1 MKMWG
6 FILAIFIFS
15 LLTSTIN
22 EAGLVNPVPEVND
35 FNVDNITSSSDNVK
49 EIINEDSMDSEDKWY
64 MSLPG
69 ADLLIIVAK
78 MFDILFKALGMT
90 VYIMPTLL
98 QYGVPDGLALLFQ
111 TVVTFMES
119 IFLFQVWRRFKIEN

>member
-15 LLTSTIN
+15 LLTTTIN
-22 EAGLVNPVPEVND
+22 EAGLLTVHEVND

-49 EIINEDSMDSEDKWY
+49 EILNVDSMDSEEKWY
-64 MSLPG
+64 QSLPG

-78 MFDILFKALGMT
+78 MFDILFKALGIT
-90 VYIMPTLL
+90 VYVMPTLL
-98 QYGVPDGLALLFQ
+98 SYGMPAGLALLFQ
-111 TVVTFMES
+111 SVITFMES